1 MTTIDRNDIII
12 YVCESLIYVA
22 MHKKCSRIYAFIQNI
37 RFIRTFQESRRYFK
51 CITIILWEELFEY
64 EN

>member
-1 MTTIDRNDIII
+1 MF

-22 MHKKCSRIYAFIQNI
+22 MHKKCSGIYAFIQNI

-51 CITIILWEELFEY
+51 CIIIILWEELFEY